1 MMIVRGG
8 RWRFFGRAAKNNCGS
23 SSCCWAAAA
32 VAIQGGKATDL
43 VGDGAKKEE
52 QLPLHN
58 TCYGRCVCFLRSR
71 KSPSRSPLFDPITA
85 GVSLGGCTQG
95 LLQRLINLLIVHI
108 SCLVS
113 LLQLCRAYSKG
124 ESRRP

>member
-71 KSPSRSPLFDPITA
+71 KSPSPLSSIPLQQE
-85 GVSLGGCTQG
+85 SLWVGAH
-95 LLQRLINLLIVHI
+95 RV
-108 SCLVS
+108 
-113 LLQLCRAYSKG
+113 YFKD
-124 ESRRP
+124 